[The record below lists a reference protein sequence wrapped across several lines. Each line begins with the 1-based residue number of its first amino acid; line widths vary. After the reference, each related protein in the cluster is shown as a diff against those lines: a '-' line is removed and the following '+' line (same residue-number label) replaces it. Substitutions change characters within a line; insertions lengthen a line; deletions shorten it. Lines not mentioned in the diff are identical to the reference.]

1 MCFCSTSPLIVKKK
15 GLNFMLTEKII
26 FPDPII
32 QIPFELKKFSVIS
45 INLNSYI
52 QLCSNCGDYVV
63 GSGKTSQS
71 YSISHSSAGFVDINF
86 GEKGYTARWLSD
98 PFEISGVVVDE
109 NQNHFADITA
119 GGVTH
124 RIPFEELLPDKI
136 SAALYKKGIAIE
148 TADRAHEA
156 LSKHIQKILSGFD
169 VIDARIILGWSMRGD
184 KLVWSENS
192 GKQPL
197 LQSAMKEETEEA
209 YINQLNRLIEDS
221 EYLQFTMAAASA
233 SVLMG
238 YLNLTEKLPVDP
250 FGVSLTG
257 TSSTGKTTAL
267 KLAASLFSNPDDES
281 VFSGFNAT
289 KNAMVSML
297 GRHFGVPM
305 CYDESTIR
313 NDGFSTQDF
322 IYIFTQGKEKARLNS
337 DSTLKARSQWLC
349 TALFSSENYLVD
361 MSKNSN
367 LGLGARIIT
376 LDQCHFTNSSKHA
389 DEIKK
394 FAGENYG
401 ILGNMMS
408 QKLINKS
415 TSETVGFY
423 QRNKEI
429 ITERL
434 NGRCC
439 SLTDRIVSNYAFIVT
454 AGQILAEISVNID
467 IDKIIDICVDLHDA
481 LCLEAEPGK
490 NLVIQIF
497 NYISCNFG
505 KHSGIKWVLNN
516 EKRILAV
523 DILEADFEAIL
534 AKTVKTE
541 KKTAVRHLLDE
552 GFIVRSEKKRIKKKI
567 SIDGAVSYG
576 YSFDMKKVEEAFG
589 PITDEV
595 YSNIKKFKDYDPQY
609 ERLIEVENDEEAIIH
624 AGNYKIRCN
633 EETAIGR
640 AFLL

>member
-1 MCFCSTSPLIVKKK
+1 MI
-15 GLNFMLTEKII
+15 TEKNISPDYII
-26 FPDPII
+26 DVA
-32 QIPFELKKFSVIS
+32 FELKKFSIVRIDRAT
-45 INLNSYI
+45 YT
-52 QLCSNCGDYVV
+52 QLCSNCGEYTV
-63 GSGKTSQS
+63 GNGKNASLF
-71 YSISHSSAGFVDINF
+71 SISHSSAGFVDIDIGAN
-86 GEKGYTARWLSD
+86 GYTAKWISD

-109 NQNHFADITA
+109 NQNHFADILA

-124 RIPFEELLPDKI
+124 RIPFEELLPEKI
-136 SAALYKKGIAIE
+136 SAALYRKGIAIE
-148 TADRAHEA
+148 TSDKAHEA
-156 LSKHIQKILSGFD
+156 LSKHIQKILSGFE
-169 VIDARIILGWSMRGD
+169 VGDAKIILGWSMRD
-184 KLVWSENS
+184 NKPVWSENCE
-192 GKQPL
+192 KQPL
-197 LQSAMKEETEEA
+197 LQYAMKEETEEA
-209 YINQLNRLIEDS
+209 YISQLNRLIQDS
-221 EYLQFTMAAASA
+221 EYLQFTMTAASA
-233 SVLMG
+233 SVLMAF
-238 YLNLTEKLPVDP
+238 LSLTEKLPIDP

-415 TSETVGFY
+415 SSETVGLY

-439 SLTDRIVSNYAFIVT
+439 SLTDRVVSNYAFIVT
-454 AGQILAEISVNID
+454 AGQLLAEVGVNID
-467 IDKIIDICVDLHDA
+467 IEKIIGICASLHDT

-497 NYISCNFG
+497 NYISCNFR

-516 EKRILAV
+516 EKKILAV

-552 GFIVRSEKKRIKKKI
+552 GFIVRSEKNRIKRKI
-567 SIDGAVSYG
+567 SVDGVVSYG
-576 YSFDMKKVEEAFG
+576 YRFDIEKVEKAFG
-589 PITDEV
+589 RITDEV
-595 YSNIKKFKDYDPQY
+595 YSNIKKHKEFNQQFDMS
-609 ERLIEVENDEEAIIH
+609 IEVENDEEAIIH
-624 AGNYKIRCN
+624 AGNYKIKTN
-633 EETAIGR
+633 KGAVEGR